1 MKILNE
7 VLREIEQSIEDYGSY
22 YAVQRFKDDSGFDVE
37 GNRDTLVVIFYN
49 SKDEIVDEKKY
60 SNILKAIDQTIKN
73 AYNDRDMLESDYLY
87 EAYMDNAFEFQRELK
102 WNQTYFKK

>member
-37 GNRDTLVVIFYN
+37 GNRDRFLASV
-49 SKDEIVDEKKY
+49 S
-60 SNILKAIDQTIKN
+60 
-73 AYNDRDMLESDYLY
+73 RGP
-87 EAYMDNAFEFQRELK
+87 
-102 WNQTYFKK
+102 W